1 MDQSLASTLREKL
14 LQVLYENEGE
24 FISGQKISEM
34 LDCSRTAIWKNIEEL
49 RKEGFELEAVQKKGY
64 RIISKPDRLAEH
76 DIQFNLKTKTFGQ
89 IVYAYESITSTQEV
103 AKQLSVEGAK
113 EGTVVV
119 AEEQTKGRGRMNR
132 PWNSKKSD
140 GIYFSLILK
149 PKISIQE
156 APQLTLLAAV
166 GIVRAIKKVTD
177 IDCHIKWPND
187 VLLNGRKLVGIL
199 TELQAEADQIHSVI
213 IGVGIN
219 VNQKRFPKELEKI
232 ATSLYLQTNKKI
244 ERVQVLQA
252 VLEELEELYKDYIQY
267 GFDVVKMLWESYA
280 ISIGKEIHAH
290 TLRGTITGIAKG
302 ITNQGVLLLEDAN
315 GIVHEIY
322 SADIEIASTK

>member
-1 MDQSLASTLREKL
+1 MASTLREKL
-14 LQVLYENEGE
+14 LQILYENEGE

-34 LDCSRTAIWKNIEEL
+34 LDCSRTAVWKNIEEL

-113 EGTVVV
+113 EGTIVV

-177 IDCHIKWPND
+177 LDCHIKWPND

-199 TELQAEADQIHSVI
+199 TELQAEADQIHSVM
-213 IGVGIN
+213 IGIGIN

-232 ATSLYLQTNKKI
+232 ATSLYLQMNKKI

-252 VLEELEELYKDYIQY
+252 VLEELEELYEDYIQY

-290 TLRGTITGIAKG
+290 TLRGTITGTAKG
-302 ITNQGVLLLEDAN
+302 ITKQGVLLLEDAN
-315 GIVHEIY
+315 GVVHEIY